1 MSADRETPNMLLT
14 LLTLLNYSSLQGFHL
29 FENATVSVSAFVFL

>member
-1 MSADRETPNMLLT
+1 MSADRETPNM